1 MKGKSKKRVVPYLNY
16 NVKSFNDYQYISD
29 LSETKALIF
38 KNLIEAIED
47 GIEKNKKEASIFMVD
62 YDHYVSLNK
71 NSWKSSLTAAIRYY
85 SNSEKEEYEMCQ
97 KCVDLINRIDKR
109 ELKLNN
115 HEQGV

>member
-1 MKGKSKKRVVPYLNY
+1 MRRKIP
-16 NVKSFNDYQYISD
+16 
-29 LSETKALIF
+29 IF
-38 KNLIEAIED
+38 KVVMNGREDYSQLTEIPEIIEVVIEETVIAIKD

-97 KCVDLINRIDKR
+97 KCVDLINSIDKR
-109 ELKLNN
+109 ELKLYN